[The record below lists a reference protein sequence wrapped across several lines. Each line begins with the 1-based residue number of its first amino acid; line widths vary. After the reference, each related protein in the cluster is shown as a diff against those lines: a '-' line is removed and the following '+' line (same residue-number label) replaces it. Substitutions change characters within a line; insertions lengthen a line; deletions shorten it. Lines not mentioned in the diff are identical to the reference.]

1 MADSVTVRA
10 LRLAAR
16 LLGGPAKL
24 RDALGVSSA
33 DVADWLAG
41 TREAPR
47 EVLFRALDI
56 ILDDLDRRD
65 AGG

>member
-1 MADSVTVRA
+1 MADSVKIRA

-24 RDALGVSSA
+24 RDALNASSA

-41 TREAPR
+41 TREPPE
-47 EVLFRALDI
+47 EVLLRAMDL

-65 AGG
+65 

>member
-1 MADSVTVRA
+1 MQDSVTVRA
-10 LRLAAR
+10 LRLAAQ

-41 TREAPR
+41 TREPPR
-47 EVLFRALDI
+47 EILFRALDI
-56 ILDDLDRRD
+56 ILDDLDREEG
-65 AGG
+65 A